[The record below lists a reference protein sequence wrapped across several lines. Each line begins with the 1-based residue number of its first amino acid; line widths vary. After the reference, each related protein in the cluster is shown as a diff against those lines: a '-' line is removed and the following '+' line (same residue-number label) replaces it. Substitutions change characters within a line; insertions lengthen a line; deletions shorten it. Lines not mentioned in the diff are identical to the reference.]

1 VKWTAGSRRQ
11 SRRRGTRADGGA
23 DRGDVT
29 AQLVILTPLMVLL
42 IMLIVQMAV
51 YFHAANVATAAAQSG
66 AEHGAA
72 RGARSEMATRAS
84 EQTVSDLGG
93 HLASAP
99 EVETDGE
106 LVRVAVRVDV
116 AGIVPFFPSTVERA
130 AVSPRER
137 FVPEG
142 DR

>member
-1 VKWTAGSRRQ
+1 M
-11 SRRRGTRADGGA
+11 
-23 DRGDVT
+23 T

-51 YFHAANVATAAAQSG
+51 YFHAANVASAAAQSG
-66 AEHGAA
+66 AQHGAA
-72 RGARSEMATRAS
+72 RGARSEAAVRAA
-84 EQTVSDLGG
+84 ERTASDLDG
-93 HLASAP
+93 HLAATP
-99 EVETDGE
+99 AVETDGE
-106 LVRVAVRVDV
+106 LVRVEVRVDV
-116 AGIVPFFPSTVERA
+116 AGIVPFFPSTVQRA